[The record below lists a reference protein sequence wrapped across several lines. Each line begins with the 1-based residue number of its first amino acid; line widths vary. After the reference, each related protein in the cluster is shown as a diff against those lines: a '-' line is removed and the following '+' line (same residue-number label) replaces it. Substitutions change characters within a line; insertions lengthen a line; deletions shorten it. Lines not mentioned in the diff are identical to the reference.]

1 MVSNPCDVISDWQ
14 MQEALEQSFGEVT
27 SEMQMARDK
36 AVRWIDGWTEV
47 GLLPVYI
54 RVTPATVENGKPLI
68 VRLPQ
73 GARARN
79 VKFGETGRE
88 HSPVTIRQ
96 EDQTLLVYSKTKTW
110 PNPTIMSYTLSMEPH
125 QIPGS
130 LRAACLVLAVETY
143 ENMGRWFKPNQMIE
157 YMIAPFMQPG
167 IHLYSITLDADFTRE
182 RA

>member
-1 MVSNPCDVISDWQ
+1 MVSKPCDVISDWQ

-47 GLLPVYI
+47 GLLPTHI
-54 RVTPATVENGKPLI
+54 RVTVPMVENGKPLRA
-68 VRLPQ
+68 RLPQ
-73 GARARN
+73 GARACS

-96 EDQTLLVYSKTKTW
+96 EDQTLLVYTKMETW
-110 PNPTIMSYTLSMEPH
+110 PHPTILSYTLSMQQH

-143 ENMGRWFKPNQMIE
+143 ENMGRLFKPNQMIE
-157 YMIAPFMQPG
+157 YMIAPFIQPWVRL
-167 IHLYSITLDADFTRE
+167 HTVKLDADFTRE